1 MKLILENWRAFLNE
15 NKSFQEIDLES
26 MRVLL
31 EPYKT
36 DDFKPEY
43 FMSFRDRPTA
53 EINLNTE
60 YKTPVGFYVYP
71 VTETILKQY
80 EQGRIPFASD
90 QPYIV
95 IVKKGDNVD
104 YGYIKDGGP
113 TMLSSA
119 YFIRSPEIEILKKYT
134 PPDKNFEDMY
144 ALAEKRRKRK
154 HDFALLWHLTWQLAG
169 EDATKWRDIFLDIG
183 VVGAYDGN
191 SGIIHRRE
199 KQQGFF
205 LTNDAYQI
213 VEVFENELKKR
224 TFDQENWGKGK
235 YDP

>member
-119 YFIRSPEIEILKKYT
+119 YFIRSPE
-134 PPDKNFEDMY
+134 
-144 ALAEKRRKRK
+144 
-154 HDFALLWHLTWQLAG
+154 
-169 EDATKWRDIFLDIG
+169 TKWRDIFLDIG

-224 TFDQENWGKGK
+224 TFDQEKWGKGK

>member
-119 YFIRSPEIEILKKYT
+119 YFIRPPEIEELKKYT

-213 VEVFENELKKR
+213 VKVFENELKKR
-224 TFDQENWGKGK
+224 TFDQEKWGKGK